1 MSEVLRMRVLRRR
14 EALRLALVGLSTPTI
29 LRLGASAGLVGC
41 SSVGSDGE
49 ELWLRPEDL
58 PSSTDHVPDYFAE
71 SDRRAIAALGRARL
85 NDVEDVSAFDETFAL
100 LDAVAEGDSV
110 EVMSDAV
117 VQDFEQRRIVHV
129 EGWIL
134 SRTEADLCALFAVL
148 MG

>member
-1 MSEVLRMRVLRRR
+1 MSEVLRLRVLRRR
-14 EALRLALVGLSTPTI
+14 EALRLALVALSTPTI
-29 LRLGASAGLVGC
+29 LRLGASAGFAGC
-41 SSVGSDGE
+41 SSGGE
-49 ELWLRPEDL
+49 ELWLRREDL

-100 LDAVAEGDSV
+100 LDAVAEADSV
-110 EVMSDAV
+110 EVMRDAV